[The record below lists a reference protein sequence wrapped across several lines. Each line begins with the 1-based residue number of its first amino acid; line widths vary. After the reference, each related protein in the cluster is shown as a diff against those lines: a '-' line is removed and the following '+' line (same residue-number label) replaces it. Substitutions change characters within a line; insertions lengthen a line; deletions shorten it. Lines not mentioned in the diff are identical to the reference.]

1 MRKQEG
7 DGWWKKGRARNEEE
21 EKGRKRVIMR
31 DRKRQRVAG
40 GRQKGMGKSTRS

>member
-1 MRKQEG
+1 MTG
-7 DGWWKKGRARNEEE
+7 GGRREERGRRNEEE

-31 DRKRQRVAG
+31 DRKGQRVAG